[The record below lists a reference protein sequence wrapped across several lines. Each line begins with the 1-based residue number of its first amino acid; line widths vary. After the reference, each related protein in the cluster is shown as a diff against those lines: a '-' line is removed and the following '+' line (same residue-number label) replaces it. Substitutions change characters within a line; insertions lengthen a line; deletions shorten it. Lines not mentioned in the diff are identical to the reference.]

1 MKNLVLG
8 YLHAPDRKKPEVLSL
23 ISKIL
28 GFTQEE
34 LDQVCVYGERR
45 RGICTYNV
53 CYVSL
58 LGSRRGIRLD
68 FSMVAKDSFLS
79 TA

>member
-8 YLHAPDRKKPEVLSL
+8 YLHAPDHKKQEVLSL

-34 LDQVCVYGERR
+34 LDQVLCV
-45 RGICTYNV
+45 
-53 CYVSL
+53 
-58 LGSRRGIRLD
+58 
-68 FSMVAKDSFLS
+68 
-79 TA
+79 

>member
-8 YLHAPDRKKPEVLSL
+8 YLHAPDRKKQEVLSL

-34 LDQVCVYGERR
+34 LDQVCVYVEREENTQLQ
-45 RGICTYNV
+45 CLV
-53 CYVSL
+53 CISL
-58 LGSRRGIRLD
+58 RL
-68 FSMVAKDSFLS
+68 
-79 TA
+79 